1 MELVRVKAELSAP
14 TEGSI
19 CLFDSVLDDIA
30 QRELVNLL
38 MEKCGAL
45 ACVFCGSDDDG
56 YRYII
61 GSKSIDLRK
70 NSKTINA
77 AIEGRG
83 GGSVQMIQGKA
94 SANRKLIEENIKN
107 LQL

>member
-1 MELVRVKAELSAP
+1 M
-14 TEGSI
+14 
-19 CLFDSVLDDIA
+19 
-30 QRELVNLL
+30 
-38 MEKCGAL
+38 
-45 ACVFCGSDDDG
+45 
-56 YRYII
+56 I

-83 GGSVQMIQGKA
+83 GGSVQMIQGRATGK
-94 SANRKLIEENIKN
+94 KDIIEENIKN